1 MVDQLPIQ
9 VLISR
14 PSASS
19 QFDFATEAKSRLVA
33 STELEPQATSLGLV
47 LHGLWELELELA
59 WCRLREIY
67 TDATAGHPS
76 VKYRQGMEPWLSFLV
91 SIPEPRVSLVTEDVL
106 SRRGQVIAT
115 RPVSP
120 AVRVEFEVPAGEHW
134 GYSTV
139 LRTLT
144 GARGQVEA
152 VRFVGYRPS
161 PGREGGEET
170 PIVAD

>member
-1 MVDQLPIQ
+1 MIDQLPIQ

-14 PSASS
+14 PSAPS
-19 QFDFATEAKSRLVA
+19 QLDFAGDAKSQLVA
-33 STELEPQATSLGLV
+33 STALEPEATLHGLL
-47 LHGLWELELELA
+47 LHGLWELELESA
-59 WCRLREIY
+59 WCRLRETY
-67 TDATAGHPS
+67 PDATAGNPR

-106 SRRGQVIAT
+106 SRRGRVIAT
-115 RPVSP
+115 RPASH

-152 VRFVGYRPS
+152 VQFAGYRPW
-161 PGREGGEET
+161 PGRDGGEESPT
-170 PIVAD
+170 IAD